1 MIFKLS
7 FTFQYEKNKTKT
19 TTISVALRAVRG
31 GPGSGFHFDL
41 ENSPTFV
48 GGVFSLYDQ
57 DARRFSLFPD
67 FPPYYVW
74 DTSFRDLGTTQA
86 KARAV
91 LGRSTVYT
99 QTMHMLF
106 IRLNIYISDSMEIIL
121 LNERFWQILP
131 CQLHSWATTHTL
143 SNACQYTY
151 LDYTKTAHQYINIH
165 IYIYIYS

>member
-1 MIFKLS
+1 MYMYIYIWYTYTHKYRSGSLRVEQHSHDYKKEGHFNGAPRRRRMTGVRLLVGSWKLPH
-7 FTFQYEKNKTKT
+7 
-19 TTISVALRAVRG
+19 IRG
-31 GPGSGFHFDL
+31 GIL
-41 ENSPTFV
+41 
-48 GGVFSLYDQ
+48 LLLDQ

-131 CQLHSWATTHTL
+131 CQSIRSATPVT
-143 SNACQYTY
+143 
-151 LDYTKTAHQYINIH
+151 IH
-165 IYIYIYS
+165 IGTILRPMHI